1 MRMCMCI
8 SVYIQ
13 LYVNENVLY
22 YLCIDLPVAPNY
34 PPDHISVIRVDNNTA
49 LNISWDPIIPDH
61 SKGEG
66 DIFDYEIQYRN
77 KKIPLAMAT
86 EQVSG
91 TWVYI
96 DGLYF
101 KGVYEVRIRCV
112 VMNQSIPLTTDY
124 ERGPWSKWVEST
136 GESSAAGK

>member
-1 MRMCMCI
+1 M
-8 SVYIQ
+8 
-13 LYVNENVLY
+13 
-22 YLCIDLPVAPNY
+22 CIDLLVAPNY
-34 PPDHISVIRVDNNTA
+34 SPNLTSVLRVNNNTA

-77 KKIPLAMAT
+77 KKIPLAKAT

-96 DGLYF
+96 DGLYS

-112 VMNQSIPLTTDY
+112 VMKQSIPLTTDY
-124 ERGPWSKWVEST
+124 EGGPWSEWVEST
-136 GESSAAGK
+136 GESSAGK